1 MSKNNIKNLDC
12 NVGIFKVL
20 KSDIN
25 INEKNF
31 IGFEDSDYNI
41 VNDLNKSEIELAVKD
56 NVFLGG
62 SVFIGYE
69 KDKIIDKTNKI
80 DNINSS
86 KVLCI
91 NNESTF
97 ENNVNIENKLFVK
110 NNVFLNKDI
119 FMPNP
124 FVLESENLT
133 LITDLIITN
142 DSMSFNTY
150 KFLLKNILENTKISD
165 SKNISSIKFFNPTN
179 MFTQSIIPVNKK
191 FIYNE
196 IEINSFL
203 LTYFIYY
210 QNKIIEVKPIMDTF
224 ILINNE
230 QNIFKLT
237 IDE

>member
-1 MSKNNIKNLDC
+1 MSKNNIKNLEC

-25 INEKNF
+25 LNEKNF
-31 IGFEDSDYNI
+31 IGFKDSDYNI

-56 NVFLGG
+56 NVYLGG
-62 SVFIGYE
+62 SVFVGYE
-69 KDKIIDKTNKI
+69 QDKIINKI
-80 DNINSS
+80 NEIDNLNSS
-86 KVLCI
+86 KVLLV

-97 ENNVNIENKLFVK
+97 ENDVNIESKLFVK

-124 FVLESENLT
+124 FILDLEDLT
-133 LITDLIITN
+133 CTDLIITN
-142 DSMSFNTY
+142 NSMSFNTY
-150 KFLLKNILENTKISD
+150 KFLLKNILENTKICNGQ
-165 SKNISSIKFFNPTN
+165 NISSIKFFNPTN

-224 ILINNE
+224 VLINNE

>member
-1 MSKNNIKNLDC
+1 MSKNNIKNLEC

-25 INEKNF
+25 LNEKNF

-56 NVFLGG
+56 NVYLGG
-62 SVFIGYE
+62 SVFVGYE
-69 KDKIIDKTNKI
+69 QDKIINKI
-80 DNINSS
+80 NEIDNLNSS
-86 KVLCI
+86 KVLLV

-97 ENNVNIENKLFVK
+97 ENNVNIESKLFVK

-124 FVLESENLT
+124 FILDLEDLT
-133 LITDLIITN
+133 CTDLIITN

-150 KFLLKNILENTKISD
+150 KFLLKNILENTKICNSQ
-165 SKNISSIKFFNPTN
+165 NISSIKFFNPTN

-224 ILINNE
+224 VLINNE
-230 QNIFKLT
+230 QSIFKLT

>member
-25 INEKNF
+25 LNEKNF
-31 IGFEDSDYNI
+31 IGFKDSDYNI
-41 VNDLNKSEIELAVKD
+41 VNDLNNSEIELAVKD
-56 NVFLGG
+56 NVYLGG

-69 KDKIIDKTNKI
+69 QDKIINKTNEI
-80 DNINSS
+80 DHLNSS
-86 KVLCI
+86 KVLHI

-97 ENNVNIENKLFVK
+97 ENNVNIESKLFVK

-124 FVLESENLT
+124 FILDLEDLT
-133 LITDLIITN
+133 FTNLIITN

-150 KFLLKNILENTKISD
+150 KFLLKNILENTKICNSQ
-165 SKNISSIKFFNPTN
+165 NISSIKFFNPTN

-191 FIYNE
+191 FTYNE

-224 ILINNE
+224 VLINNE
-230 QNIFKLT
+230 QSIFKLT